1 MKKVLI
7 LLLAISILTSCKE
20 KKEPKESVEVP
31 TATEMPQAQPEINAF
46 TNSIELAH
54 KKEAFLSNDAVA
66 YDFTVSF
73 GGNTLLDGKITQK
86 TDGSMVRIDNKDG
99 SVIVFDGDKV
109 YANNVDVAANPMTR
123 FHIFTWSY
131 FFAMPYKLNDPG
143 TQWSSEEMLTYGDTK
158 YPTSRLSF
166 ENGVGDTSEDWYVV
180 YKDPK
185 TNVLDGV
192 AYIVSFGKSVEA
204 AEEEPHFAKYEDLTV
219 VDGVP
224 FATKWSFHNW
234 NKEDGYT
241 DQIGEASITNIK
253 FTETPATFYAQP
265 ENGVVAPMPGK

>member
-7 LLLAISILTSCKE
+7 LLLVISILTSCKE